1 MRQFAHIII
10 IFSAIFALASCNN
23 ENNAEKAIEK
33 TKEAIENS
41 YRESVNQLIDT
52 SNARAAFFKS
62 IYELSDED
70 FKAIYPKI
78 KEWQNEAKELCN
90 VEVTRYYEEE
100 DALSETL
107 ERLYE
112 SISKRMDIIEADI

>member
-10 IFSAIFALASCNN
+10 IFSAIFALASCDN

-62 IYELSDED
+62 IYELNDED
-70 FKAIYPKI
+70 FKTIYPKI
-78 KEWQNEAKELCN
+78 EEWQNEAKELCD
-90 VEVTRYYEEE
+90 VEVARYYEEE